1 MSTVSLLPPDD
12 VRPRAHSSAVR
23 HRAPVSATRTPAL
36 TTESLAEVEHFR
48 YVLRRFMRASE
59 EAAYREGLTPRQHQL
74 LLALKGYPERDYANI
89 GELADR
95 LQACPHGVVGIVDR
109 LERAG
114 LVVRRRGQDDRR
126 QVFIH
131 LTPAGEASLARLSC
145 EHLRELTSMR
155 ALLDCAPVP
164 ALAPEGNREADDE
177 THPVSSPRDRL

>member
-1 MSTVSLLPPDD
+1 MSTASLLPPEAA
-12 VRPRAHSSAVR
+12 RPRARSSTMCR
-23 HRAPVSATRTPAL
+23 LTPVSAPQAPAL
-36 TTESLAEVEHFR
+36 TEEGLAEVERFR
-48 YVLRRFMRASE
+48 YALRHFMRASE
-59 EAAYREGLTPRQHQL
+59 EAAYREGLTPQQHQL
-74 LLALKGYPERDYANI
+74 LLALKGYPGRDYANI

-131 LTPAGEASLARLSC
+131 LTSAGEASLARLSY

-155 ALLDCAPVP
+155 ALIEHAPMP
-164 ALAPEGNREADDE
+164 AQVPEG
-177 THPVSSPRDRL
+177 DR